1 MSVCSKLYYKYLVIE
16 CKVGEQ
22 VLLVALDTVMTLIFT
37 TIELGR
43 LKDASIARTGWSM
56 FTL

>member
-22 VLLVALDTVMTLIFT
+22 VLLVASDTVMTLIFT

-43 LKDASIARTGWSM
+43 LKDASIARTG
-56 FTL
+56 